1 MKLQDEAI
9 CKLESRLHTAHTSVH
24 GLQQRIR
31 RSNEKAEA
39 KRIQV
44 ESVALGATIV

>member
-9 CKLESRLHTAHTSVH
+9 CQTSLH
-24 GLQQRIR
+24 GLQQRLR

-39 KRIQV
+39 KRIHV
-44 ESVALGATIV
+44 ESVALSAQLDTV